1 MSDYLEASAY
11 LKWDLFFSKSSRH
24 DINSD
29 RFRHGEFYTL
39 YERLRNHED
48 KFYDY
53 TRMTITTF
61 DYILNAVKTQLSKTA
76 TNFIPLTIS
85 PEQKLILTLR

>member
-11 LKWDLFFSKSSRH
+11 LKWDLFFSKTNRH

-29 RFRHGEFYTL
+29 RYRHGEFHTL

-48 KFYDY
+48 KFYEY
-53 TRMTITTF
+53 TRMTVTTF
-61 DYILNAVKTQLSKTA
+61 DYILNAVQTQLSKPE

-85 PEQKLILTLR
+85 PEQKLLLTLR